1 LRTGQN
7 HYNIPTLGQ
16 RNSRLPFFVLDEIM
30 TSDALMNNYGARKIT
45 LTRGQGSWV
54 WDDQGRRYL
63 DAISGIAVCGLGHA
77 HPVVTSAIAEQA
89 ATLVHCSNLYN
100 IPVQEA
106 LAEQLHSISGL
117 SKLFFCNS
125 GAEANEAAIK
135 LARLFGHSK
144 GVDQPAI
151 IVMENAFHGR
161 TMATLS
167 ATGNRKVQAGFE
179 PLVGGFVRAPHN
191 DLESLHTIAKN
202 NRNVVAILVE
212 PIQGEGGIRV
222 PADNYL
228 PGLRKICDQY
238 DWLLMLDEIQTGN
251 GRTGQYFNYQHAN
264 LLPDVV
270 TTAKGLG
277 NGVPIGACLAG
288 DKAADLMQP
297 GSHGTTFGGNPLACA
312 AALATVSIILDQ
324 NLCQRAATMGNYI
337 KQRLVE
343 RLADHPRVVEVRG
356 QGLMLAIEMSEPCP
370 EMVAEAAKKGLLIN
384 VTAQSV
390 IRLLPTLTISEDEAD
405 QLVQILG
412 ELITRG

>member
-1 LRTGQN
+1 
-7 HYNIPTLGQ
+7 
-16 RNSRLPFFVLDEIM
+16 M
-30 TSDALMNNYGARKIT
+30 TSDALMNNYGTRKIT

-54 WDDQGRRYL
+54 WDDQDRRYL

-77 HPVVTSAIAEQA
+77 HPVVTRAIAEQA

-106 LAEQLHSISGL
+106 LAEQLRSISGL

-144 GVDQPAI
+144 GVDQPTI

-191 DLESLHTIAKN
+191 DLDSLHTIAKN

-228 PGLRKICDQY
+228 PGLRDICDQY

-288 DKAADLMQP
+288 NKAADLMQP

-312 AALATVSIILDQ
+312 AALATVSTILDE

-370 EMVAEAAKKGLLIN
+370 EMVAEAAAKALLIN

-390 IRLLPTLTISEDEAD
+390 IRLLPTLIISEDEAD